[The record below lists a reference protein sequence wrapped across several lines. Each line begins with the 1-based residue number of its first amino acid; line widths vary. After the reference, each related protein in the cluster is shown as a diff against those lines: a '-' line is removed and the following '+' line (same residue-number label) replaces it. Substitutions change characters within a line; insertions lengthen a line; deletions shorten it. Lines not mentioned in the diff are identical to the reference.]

1 VIFCAGKISA
11 EISLITLIVLDTGK
25 RIGKGLKMKIRIA
38 SDLHLEAFRGRDME
52 SLIVDVLPSDPQD
65 VESVL
70 VLAGDISADPNQ
82 LLDFLRLIEVR
93 FSQVIYIPGNHEYY
107 RHEYHAWNKTMD
119 DRFTAVLTKTQWAND
134 KVGFYIHEGQAF
146 IFATMW
152 TEGGRTL
159 DERAKVGACL
169 NDFRLISMG
178 QRPFTVSQ
186 MKLYHQQQ
194 KTEIVQLLQDY
205 QATIRPIVITH
216 HMPSYMLCHPRFGT
230 DINGGFAAECD
241 DILHEDYAPP
251 IWIYGHTHDCGD
263 RVLHGTKTRLVA
275 NPMGYPSEFSPN
287 SPYNKYKNGPFFV
300 EV

>member
-1 VIFCAGKISA
+1 
-11 EISLITLIVLDTGK
+11 
-25 RIGKGLKMKIRIA
+25 MKIRIA

-52 SLIVDVLPSDPQD
+52 SLIVDVLPADPQD
-65 VESVL
+65 AESLL

-82 LLDFLRLIEVR
+82 LLDFLRLVEVR

-107 RHEYHAWNKTMD
+107 RHEFHAWNKTMD
-119 DRFTAVLTKTQWAND
+119 DRFAEVLTRTQWAND
-134 KVGFYIHEGQAF
+134 KVGFYIFEGQPF

-152 TEGGRTL
+152 AEGGRTL
-159 DERAKVGACL
+159 QERAMVGSAL
-169 NDFRLISMG
+169 NDFRLIRHG
-178 QRPFTVSQ
+178 QMPFTVS
-186 MKLYHQQQ
+186 MMELHHKRQ
-194 KTEIVQLLQDY
+194 KKEIVRLL
-205 QATIRPIVITH
+205 TEWNGEVRPIVITH
-216 HMPSYMLCHPRFGT
+216 HMPSYSLCHPRFGN

-263 RVLHGTKTRLVA
+263 QMIEKTRVIA
-275 NPMGYPSEFSPN
+275 NPMGYPREFGPN